1 MSSPNH
7 PPTSPNNVTD
17 ACHPTGITVTQKQAS
32 LAMSGLSVAI
42 VFWLLSHIFWVSLAA
57 SGFLCSAHILFRDA
71 SMLEDKEDKVAMQ
84 GDWSVDAGAPEEAS
98 FLNR

>member
-1 MSSPNH
+1 M
-7 PPTSPNNVTD
+7 
-17 ACHPTGITVTQKQAS
+17 
-32 LAMSGLSVAI
+32 
-42 VFWLLSHIFWVSLAA
+42 SLAA

>member
-1 MSSPNH
+1 
-7 PPTSPNNVTD
+7 
-17 ACHPTGITVTQKQAS
+17 
-32 LAMSGLSVAI
+32 MSGLSVVI

-71 SMLEDKEDKVAMQ
+71 SMLEDKGDKVVMQ
-84 GDWSVDAGAPEEAS
+84 GEWSVDAGAPEEAS